1 VWFVTLGD
9 LVDYKVGELVISFT
23 STHMAVWCGPRDTFR
38 SPGKQL
44 PGAAGQRGTS
54 TRSYLERARLS
65 SFLRFSGA
73 FQKMLANIAPMAR
86 RSATVTAAV
95 AAVMVALSAVLAGHK
110 GLIGAAIAVVVV
122 AAFFGMSV
130 LALSRAA
137 KINAQAMM
145 LAGMGTYLVKILV
158 LLFLVGRFQD
168 STAFNPFVF
177 GLTAIVL
184 VLVYDIVL
192 AITWTKTKQLYVEPD
207 GER

>member
-1 VWFVTLGD
+1 
-9 LVDYKVGELVISFT
+9 
-23 STHMAVWCGPRDTFR
+23 
-38 SPGKQL
+38 
-44 PGAAGQRGTS
+44 
-54 TRSYLERARLS
+54 
-65 SFLRFSGA
+65 
-73 FQKMLANIAPMAR
+73 MLANIAPMAR

-95 AAVMVALSAVLAGHK
+95 AAVMVVFSAVLAGHK

-122 AAFFGMSV
+122 AAFFGLSV

-158 LLFLVGRFQD
+158 LLFLVGRFQN

>member
-1 VWFVTLGD
+1 
-9 LVDYKVGELVISFT
+9 
-23 STHMAVWCGPRDTFR
+23 
-38 SPGKQL
+38 
-44 PGAAGQRGTS
+44 
-54 TRSYLERARLS
+54 
-65 SFLRFSGA
+65 
-73 FQKMLANIAPMAR
+73 MLANIAPMAR

-95 AAVMVALSAVLAGHK
+95 AAVMVICSAVIVGHK

-122 AAFFGMSV
+122 AAFFGLSV

-137 KINAQAMM
+137 KISAQAMM

-158 LLFLVGRFQD
+158 LLFLVGRFQN

-184 VLVYDIVL
+184 VLVYDLVL
-192 AITWTKTKQLYVEPD
+192 AITWMKTKQLYVEPD